1 MGGIGAVFAIMLLA
15 AAPGPDEVSDEPVAE
30 SWPLTREPIW
40 IEPNFTKAHRSRS
53 SDRTKRSDFDMG
65 FAADLGRRWG
75 TVTSTRRTVEHNRKV
90 GGVPNSF
97 HLHGRAIDI
106 ARRPG
111 VRHAQIEA
119 AFRKAGYRI
128 IESLDEGDHSHFAF
142 GQGPRS
148 SAGTVSSSPTRWR
161 IGYTPAR

>member
-15 AAPGPDEVSDEPVAE
+15 AAHEPDAASDEPVAE

-40 IEPNFTKAHRSRS
+40 IEPKFSKAYRSRS
-53 SDRTKRSDFDMG
+53 SDRTKGSDFDMG
-65 FAADLGRRWG
+65 SAADLGRRWG
-75 TVTSTRRTVEHNRKV
+75 TVTSTMRTVEHNREV

-111 VRHAQIEA
+111 VRHAQLEA
-119 AFRKAGYRI
+119 AFRKAGYQI

-142 GQGPRS
+142 GQVPQS
-148 SAGTVSSSPTRWR
+148 SARTMSSSPRRWR